1 MYAPKFRSWMS
12 DEERFHSAL
21 DARIAPLLEE
31 MRAECKQMLVKA
43 EEDLRLRPTKEE
55 TDLQMKYN
63 QATGLVSYYNAQQT
77 LNSWQT
83 MQLQGM
89 QSAFGNPYGNPNPYK
104 NWGLFE

>member
-1 MYAPKFRSWMS
+1 MYAPKFISWMS

-21 DARIAPLLEE
+21 EARIAPMLEE

-55 TDLQMKYN
+55 TDLQMRYN

-89 QSAFGNPYGNPNPYK
+89 
-104 NWGLFE
+104 FE